1 MKLACG
7 LVGLPNVGKSTLFNA
22 LTRACA
28 AVANYPFCTVD
39 PNVGIVPVPDTRL
52 DILSD
57 LFRPKKTTPT
67 YIEFVDI
74 AGLVKGASS
83 GEGLGNQFL
92 GHIREVSAMVHIVRC
107 FDDSEIIHVNG
118 AVDPKSDIEIIK
130 TELIL
135 KDLDSVEK
143 QLSRVEKKSHSGDEE
158 AQKEKAVLEKV
169 AQRLSS
175 GKGVTTPAAAR
186 GLAISDKDEVFIKN
200 MSLLTTKPVL
210 YVANVAEGDIE
221 KGNRYSE
228 QVEKIAKEEGN
239 FTILISGKLEAEIAA
254 LSPSE
259 GVEFLKEMGI
269 SESSLP
275 RFIHVSYQMLGL
287 MTFFTVG
294 EDEVRAW
301 TINAGTRAVDAAGLI
316 HSDIQRGFIRAEVT
330 SYKDVVAYKTPQ
342 AIKEKGLLRLE
353 GKEYLV
359 ADGDCIYFR
368 FNV

>member
-1 MKLACG
+1 M
-7 LVGLPNVGKSTLFNA
+7 GLPNVGKSTLFNA
-22 LTRACA
+22 LTRASA

-39 PNVGIVPVPDTRL
+39 PNVGMVPVPDTRL
-52 DILSD
+52 QTLSEI
-57 LFRPKKTTPT
+57 FKPKKTTPT
-67 YIEFVDI
+67 TIEFVDI
-74 AGLVKGASS
+74 AGLVKGASA

-118 AVDPKSDIEIIK
+118 AVDPKADIEIIE

-135 KDLDSVEK
+135 KDLDAVEK

-158 AQKEKAVLEKV
+158 AQKEKAVLEQLK
-169 AQRLSS
+169 QQLSS
-175 GKGVTTPAAAR
+175 GKVAR
-186 GLAISDKDEVFIKN
+186 GLTIANQDAVFMKN
-200 MSLLTTKPVL
+200 LSLLTTKPVL
-210 YVANVAEGDIE
+210 YVANLPEGDIQ

-228 QVEKIAKEEGN
+228 QVEKISKEEGN
-239 FTILISGKLEAEIAA
+239 FAILMSGKLEAEIAT
-254 LSPSE
+254 LTPSD
-259 GVEFLKEMGI
+259 GLLFLKELGI

-275 RFIHVSYQMLGL
+275 RLIAVSYQMLGL
-287 MTFFTVG
+287 VTFFTVG

-301 TINAGTRAVDAAGLI
+301 TINKGTRAVDAAGLI

-330 SYKDVVAYKTPQ
+330 SYQDVVTYKTQ
-342 AIKEKGLLRLE
+342 QVIKEKGLLRLE

>member
-22 LTRACA
+22 LTRASA

-39 PNVGIVPVPDTRL
+39 PNVGMVPVPDTRL
-52 DILSD
+52 DILSE
-57 LFRPKKTTPT
+57 LFKPKKTTPT

-74 AGLVKGASS
+74 AGLVKGASQ

-92 GHIREVSAMVHIVRC
+92 GHIREVSAMVHVVRC
-107 FDDSEIIHVNG
+107 FDDSETIHVNG
-118 AVDPKSDIEIIK
+118 TVDPKADIEIIE

-143 QLSRVEKKSHSGDEE
+143 QLSRVEKKSHSGDEG

-169 AQRLSS
+169 KRRLST
-175 GKGVTTPAAAR
+175 GKAAR
-186 GLAISDKDEVFIKN
+186 GLSLSETDQVIMQN

-210 YVANVAEGDIE
+210 YVANLGEEDIK
-221 KGNRYSE
+221 KGNHYSA
-228 QVEKIAKEEGN
+228 QVDKISKEEEN

-254 LSPSE
+254 LAPEE
-259 GVEFLKEMGI
+259 GAEFLKELGI

-275 RFIHVSYQMLGL
+275 RLIHVSYQMLGL
-287 MTFFTVG
+287 CTFFTVG

-301 TINAGTRAVDAAGLI
+301 TINKGTRAVDAAGLI
-316 HSDIQRGFIRAEVT
+316 HSDIQRGFIRAEIT

-353 GKEYLV
+353 GKEYIV
-359 ADGDCIYFR
+359 QDGDCIYFR

>member
-22 LTRACA
+22 LTRASA
-28 AVANYPFCTVD
+28 QVANYPFCTVD
-39 PNVGIVPVPDTRL
+39 PNVGMVPVPDTRL
-52 DILSD
+52 QTLSD
-57 LFRPKKTTPT
+57 LFKPKKTTPT

-74 AGLVKGASS
+74 AGLVKGASQ

-92 GHIREVSAMVHIVRC
+92 GHIREVSAMVHVVRC
-107 FDDSEIIHVNG
+107 FDDSETIHVNG
-118 AVDPKSDIEIIK
+118 EVNPKSDIEIIE

-135 KDLDSVEK
+135 KDLDSVDK
-143 QLSRVEKKSHSGDEE
+143 LLSRVEKKSHSGDEE
-158 AQKEKAVLEKV
+158 AQKEKAVLEKLK
-169 AQRLSS
+169 QQLSS
-175 GKGVTTPAAAR
+175 GKPSRGVTV
-186 GLAISDKDEVFIKN
+186 SEKDDLFMKN
-200 MSLLTTKPVL
+200 LSLLTIKPVL
-210 YVANVAEGDIE
+210 YVANVSEGDIE

-228 QVEKIAKEEGN
+228 QVEKIAQEEGN

-254 LSPSE
+254 LAPDE
-259 GVEFLKEMGI
+259 GMEFLKELGI

-275 RFIHVSYQMLGL
+275 RLIHVSYRMLGL
-287 MTFFTVG
+287 VTFFTVG

-330 SYKDVVAYKTPQ
+330 AYKDVVAYKTPQ
-342 AIKEKGLLRLE
+342 AIKEKGLLKLE
-353 GKEYLV
+353 GKEYIV
-359 ADGDCIYFR
+359 QDGDCIYFR

>member
-1 MKLACG
+1 MKLSCG

-22 LTRACA
+22 LTRASA

-39 PNVGIVPVPDTRL
+39 PNVGMVPVPDPRL
-52 DILSD
+52 AALSA
-57 LFRPKKTTPT
+57 LFNPKKTTPT

-92 GHIREVSAMVHIVRC
+92 SHIREVSVIVHIVRC
-107 FDDSEIIHVNG
+107 FDDSDIVHVNG
-118 AVDPKSDIEIIK
+118 QIDPKGDIEIIE

-135 KDLDSVEK
+135 KDLESVEK
-143 QLSRVEKKSHSGDEE
+143 QLARVEKKSHSGDKE
-158 AQKEKAVLEKV
+158 AQKEKALLEKIKNH
-169 AQRLSS
+169 LSS
-175 GKGVTTPAAAR
+175 GKPSR
-186 GLAISDKDEVFIKN
+186 SLAIADNEAALMAN
-200 MSLLTTKPVL
+200 MSLLTRKPVL
-210 YVANVAEGDIE
+210 YVANVAESDIE

-228 QVEKIAKEEGN
+228 AVTRLAEQDKSRVV
-239 FTILISGKLEAEIAA
+239 LMSGKIEAEIAA
-254 LSPSE
+254 LSPEEGALFLSE
-259 GVEFLKEMGI
+259 LGI
-269 SESSLP
+269 SESGLP
-275 RFIHVSYQMLGL
+275 RLIHASYELLGL
-287 MTFFTVG
+287 ATFFTVG

-301 TINAGTRAVDAAGLI
+301 TLPKETRAVESAGLI

-330 SYKDVVAYKTPQ
+330 AYKDVMEYKTPQ

>member
-1 MKLACG
+1 MNLACG

-22 LTRACA
+22 LTRASA

-39 PNVGIVPVPDTRL
+39 PNVGMVPVPDVRL
-52 DILSD
+52 QTLSEI
-57 LFRPKKTTPT
+57 FKPKKTTPT

-74 AGLVKGASS
+74 AGLVKGASQ

-92 GHIREVSAMVHIVRC
+92 GHIREVSAMVHVVRC

-118 AVDPKSDIEIIK
+118 VVDPKADIEIIE

-143 QLSRVEKKSHSGDEE
+143 QLSRVEKKAHSGDEA

-169 AQRLSS
+169 KQQLST
-175 GKGVTTPAAAR
+175 GKAAR
-186 GLAISDKDEVFIKN
+186 GLSLSEKDELVMQN

-210 YVANVAEGDIE
+210 YVSNLSEADIQ
-221 KGNRYSE
+221 KGNRYAD
-228 QVEKIAKEEGN
+228 QVDNIAKEEGN
-239 FTILISGKLEAEIAA
+239 FAMVISGKLEAEIAS
-254 LSPSE
+254 LSPEE
-259 GVEFLKEMGI
+259 GIDFLKELGI

-275 RFIHVSYQMLGL
+275 RLIHVSYQMLGL
-287 MTFFTVG
+287 VTFFTVG

-301 TINAGTRAVDAAGLI
+301 TIRGTSPASCGTRAVDAAGMI

-330 SYKDVVAYKTPQ
+330 AYKDVVAYKTPQ

-359 ADGDCIYFR
+359 QDGDCIYFR